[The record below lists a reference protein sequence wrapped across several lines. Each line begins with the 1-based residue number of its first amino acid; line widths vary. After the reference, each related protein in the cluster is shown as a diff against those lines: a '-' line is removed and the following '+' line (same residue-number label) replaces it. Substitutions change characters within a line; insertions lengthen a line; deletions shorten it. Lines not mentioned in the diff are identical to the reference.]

1 MIYVLFPTL
10 PEAEPFVALLDGR
23 ERLRAGLRP
32 AVSGRL
38 GGTDVTVVVSGVGQ
52 ANTAQTI
59 AALLTEGPSGL
70 VMLCGCGGAYA
81 GAGLSVGDVAV
92 ATEEV
97 YADIGVL
104 TSDGWLGLDDI
115 GLPLVEKSD
124 CRYYSRFPVRPE
136 FVDAAVSVSSAAGL
150 PVVRP
155 GVFLTVCSVTGTS
168 ARGEDLYR
176 RFGAVCENMEGAA
189 AAQTAAVYDVPFV
202 ELRGISNM
210 AGDRDRAGWDIALA
224 CSNCA
229 KVASAFIGR
238 YAKALG

>member
-1 MIYVLFPTL
+1 MIYVLFPTIA
-10 PEAEPFVALLDGR
+10 EAEPFV
-23 ERLRAGLRP
+23 GLFEKRGQVTVGCRP
-32 AVSGRL
+32 AVTGML
-38 GGTDVTVVVSGVGQ
+38 HGAHVTAVISGVGQ
-52 ANTAQTI
+52 ANTAQSITV
-59 AALLTEGPSGL
+59 LLGHGPVGL

-81 GAGLSVGDVAV
+81 GSGLSVGDVAV

-97 YADIGVL
+97 YADMGVL
-104 TSDGWLGLDDI
+104 TSEGWLGLEDI
-115 GLPLVEKSD
+115 GLPLIEKRG
-124 CRYYSRFPVRPE
+124 CQYYSRFPVRAE
-136 FVDAAVSVSSAAGL
+136 YVEAAVSVPNVPEM

-168 ARGEDLYR
+168 ARGEELHR

-189 AAQTAAVYDVPFV
+189 AAQTALVYDVPFV

-229 KVASAFIGR
+229 KVASAFIGH